1 MSHATQKFTNMDPKR
16 HSVRFNADEDEENP
30 LFSTIYINKE
40 AAKKVLGVSLEKVKG
55 VEVTV
60 RIIK

>member
-1 MSHATQKFTNMDPKR
+1 MDPKR